1 MRHWKF
7 TFSIFNF
14 VSVVLAAALL
24 FFTAVPVFAGSYL
37 DSAHGSSTYG
47 VNRDRTAAVGYATGN
62 CAHCHEQHGSI
73 EGAVLGPHDYLLF
86 YDFVTTR
93 CNLFCYWCHREMNSE
108 GQAVTNYPYSVTFGG
123 ATQHYGNIYNQF
135 CAEDS
140 TFENCGSNHDLAAIR
155 NFIRNRWGFP
165 SEPDPCAGCHNPH
178 IAQRNWEVEI
188 TGGKLKTAIS
198 RPTDHEN
205 LWGDDEGERMDDILT
220 ILGGGGIY
228 QSPYYRDTTSGRYEP
243 DGFTGEPSGGWG
255 SNMPDYVSFCL
266 DCHQYQQYDPIR
278 GQNVKKIVWD
288 SSGDRHGAYPSNTCN
303 QGASFEGTLRPP
315 YDDTANS
322 TYVLSCTDCHEP
334 HGAKR
339 KLHLIRRYINGELVA
354 EDTGTCDELADWSAV
369 CQRCHNLAPGHEQWG
384 GCDVCHGHGVTF
396 PGAGPCNGQPT
407 F

>member
-1 MRHWKF
+1 MGHGKL
-7 TFSIFNF
+7 TFSMCNF
-14 VSVVLAAALL
+14 VSVVLVAAIL
-24 FFTAVPVFAGSYL
+24 FFTASPVFAGPYL
-37 DSAHGSSTYG
+37 DSAHGSSTDG

-73 EGAVLGPHDYLLF
+73 DGAVLGPHEYALF

-93 CNLFCYWCHREMNSE
+93 CDLFCYWCHRGMNSE
-108 GQAVTNYPYSVTFGG
+108 GQAVTNYPYSVNFGG
-123 ATQHYGNIYNQF
+123 GTQHYPNIREQF

-140 TFENCGSNHDLAAIR
+140 KFENCGSNHDLGAIR
-155 NFIRNRWGFP
+155 NFIDNRWNFG
-165 SEPDPCAGCHNPH
+165 SDPDPCAGCHNPH
-178 IAQRNWEVEI
+178 LVQRNWQVEVAN
-188 TGGKLKTAIS
+188 GKLATAIS
-198 RPTDHEN
+198 RPTDHNN
-205 LWGDDEGERMDDILT
+205 LWGDDATERMDSYD
-220 ILGGGGIY
+220 Y
-228 QSPYYRDTTSGRYEP
+228 QAPYYSSPGDPTSGPFEP
-243 DGFTGEPSGGWG
+243 ANDSVSDG
-255 SNMPDYVSFCL
+255 SNMPDYNTFCL
-266 DCHQYQQYDPIR
+266 DCHQYQQYDPLR
-278 GQNVKKIVWD
+278 GAVVDEIDW
-288 SSGDRHGAYPSNTCN
+288 SISTGDRHGGFPSNTCN

-354 EDTGTCDELADWSAV
+354 EDTGTCDEFADWSAV

-396 PGAGPCNGQPT
+396 PGAGPCNGEPT